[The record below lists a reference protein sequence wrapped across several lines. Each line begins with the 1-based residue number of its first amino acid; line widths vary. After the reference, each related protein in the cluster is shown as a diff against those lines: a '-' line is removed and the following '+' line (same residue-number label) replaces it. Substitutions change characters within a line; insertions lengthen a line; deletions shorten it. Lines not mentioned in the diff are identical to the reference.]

1 MTYNIPSTANLPLVF
16 GSNKGEGST
25 AIDTVPCEQCPPAA
39 LRQEENSPADG
50 AIIEAFACRCNVD
63 TIVRQ
68 QRNVVGQHPTMLPVN
83 DLGKELNKTFQFR
96 IHLVDQ
102 SCNWGAGG
110 DGKADLIFYLEAKH
124 DNTVGKLPRTEHPCL
139 K

>member
-1 MTYNIPSTANLPLVF
+1 MNPYTRPWQTHLWSMTNVNGYARLGLCHNAKAHTDIHVCGDVAGKTSA
-16 GSNKGEGST
+16 S
-25 AIDTVPCEQCPPAA
+25 

-68 QRNVVGQHPTMLPVN
+68 QGNIVGQHPTMLPVN

-102 SCNWGAGG
+102 RVVIGAQGVTG
-110 DGKADLIFYLEAKH
+110 RQ
-124 DNTVGKLPRTEHPCL
+124 T
-139 K
+139 